1 MKLGS
6 NNKTSISKTRVART
20 RVAKTLVAFLSLGS
34 VLGLNSTAFAEE
46 ASWTVEVQV
55 TDTSCVSVINP
66 ASWQPETTVSYPVG
80 NTVDLIY
87 APVSVEFYVWLD
99 FQAGSDS
106 CDPGV
111 FILPYGDVEAS
122 FLELAPELDVSALA
136 CESPFPCDASD
147 LYLATSEIT
156 GTLDVLGAAVGGNT
170 YSGNLKVVWVPE
182 DAPVE

>member
-6 NNKTSISKTRVART
+6 KNKTSISKTRVA
-20 RVAKTLVAFLSLGS
+20 KTLVAFLTLGS
-34 VLGLNSTAFAEE
+34 VLGLSSTAFAEPQE
-46 ASWTVEVQV
+46 ETWIVEVQV
-55 TDTSCVSVINP
+55 TDTSCVSEITP
-66 ASWQPETTVSYPVG
+66 ASWNPETTVSYPAG

-87 APVSVEFYVWLD
+87 APVSVDFYVWLD
-99 FQAGSDS
+99 FQAGSDF